1 MSELT
6 GIGIGADD
14 RLNVQ
19 DRSKIFIPFSFSG
32 CKGLHDEKVKKIKMW
47 GNKAPGPFKL
57 CIKGTYVKL
66 SKKRSEQ
73 RFKNALQLF
82 VGQ

>member
-1 MSELT
+1 
-6 GIGIGADD
+6 
-14 RLNVQ
+14 
-19 DRSKIFIPFSFSG
+19 
-32 CKGLHDEKVKKIKMW
+32 MW

-73 RFKNALQLF
+73 RFKNALI
-82 VGQ
+82 VGQWLKVLTIPGGKGTLPVMAYIYEEALPEIKVVPFTGLSLYKGIEIS